1 MANMVIFPTGL
12 TYSRNTKAPFE
23 TNRVFTSLAA
33 MYAYLDNGDQ
43 TGYKGMTIVVIGD
56 TTASNDGV
64 YVVTK
69 EGGYTMT
76 GSSMPSHDKIPAA
89 QQSSVYKLATGG
101 NTESLRT
108 DLLEEIAKKADKSIK
123 INGKG
128 LDANITLT
136 GNDINNGV
144 TVAGT
149 YIGSGE
155 NINSSLS
162 KLDTAIKNV
171 AGSHTTIA
179 GVGGSIVFEG
189 ASTVSNGGVLF
200 EMDEANKEISAT
212 VKGLGSAAYAATD
225 DFDAAGSA
233 EFVSTTLLG
242 KSDDKSDA
250 QTIFGAKAYADEKIA
265 AAISSAI
272 NIKGTIGTG
281 GTVTALPTKD
291 VKCGDAYV
299 VKTDG
304 TYAGQTCE
312 AGDIIIATATTTA
325 TVTDPKWTILQNN
338 LTPATAD
345 TLGTVKL
352 GVASVDTDTAVYKTY
367 AIGNNASGKLAV
379 SIPLADLQLA
389 TQDGHY
395 TPSTGTAVAAS
406 GTVAN
411 NGVVIT
417 GISKDDKGHITAV
430 TAANLNVGV
439 TGVNIADSSDAALR
453 QSSVTV
459 NSGVASIVL
468 KGKVFDGA
476 KAAGE
481 TDEDNPGQYEG
492 FVPIPTKRN
501 SILFGDGTWHD
512 ADYVAPSNSDWGH
525 AGLVPICDEA
535 HGGPSDP
542 VEDPSDLES
551 LFLNGAGKWAVV
563 AQKDTTYTFT
573 SGTNGSFTVQALGGS
588 KQTISIGKPATAG
601 TADKVAYDLTIK
613 KDSTT
618 SVVFNGSAAQSIDLS
633 IYALATDLQWHIYE

>member
-23 TNRVFTSLAA
+23 TNRVFDSLAA

-43 TGYKGMTIVVIGD
+43 TGYEGMTIVVIGD
-56 TTASNDGV
+56 TTAGNDGV

-69 EGGYTMT
+69 TGKYTMT
-76 GSSMPSHDKIPAA
+76 GSSMPAHDTIPEA
-89 QQSSVYKLATGG
+89 QRSDTYKLASGT
-101 NTESLRT
+101 T
-108 DLLEEIAKKADKSIK
+108 DLDTLKKNLEAEVAKKADKSTT

-128 LDANITLT
+128 LSGNITLT

-162 KLDTAIKNV
+162 KLDAAIKTV
-171 AGSHTTIA
+171 AGSHTTIG
-179 GVGGSIVFEG
+179 GVGGNIIFEESGNIGTGDVVFTIDKTTKKLTG
-189 ASTVSNGGVLF
+189 SV
-200 EMDEANKEISAT
+200 D
-212 VKGLGSAAYAATD
+212 GLGSAAFKDATE
-225 DFDAAGSA
+225 FDAAGSA

-242 KSDDKSDA
+242 KSGDKSDA

-272 NIKGTIGTG
+272 NIKGSIGTG
-281 GTVTALPTKD
+281 GTITTLPTSG
-291 VKCGDAYV
+291 VKVGDAYV
-299 VKTDG
+299 VKTAG
-304 TYAGQTCE
+304 TYASQKCE
-312 AGDIIIATATTTA
+312 VGDIIIATATTPSW
-325 TVTDPKWTILQNN
+325 TVIQNN
-338 LTPATAD
+338 LDAATTD

-352 GVASVDTDTAVYKTY
+352 GVATVTTGDTVKTY
-367 AIGNNASGKLAV
+367 AIGNNSAGKLAV

-389 TQDGHY
+389 TQAGHY
-395 TPSTGTAVAAS
+395 TPSSGTAVTAS
-406 GTVAN
+406 GNLADKGT
-411 NGVVIT
+411 VIT
-417 GISKDDKGHITAV
+417 GISKDSKGHITAV
-430 TAANLNVGV
+430 TATTLDVAKLGAVKSVGIAQGSDSIFAASTFTKDS
-439 TGVNIADSSDAALR
+439 TGHATL
-453 QSSVTV
+453 T
-459 NSGVASIVL
+459 L
-468 KGKVFDGA
+468 KGKVFGGA
-476 KAAGE
+476 TEAGE
-481 TDEDNPGQYEG
+481 TDPDNPGSIG
-492 FVPIPTKRN
+492 WVPAPSVRN

-525 AGLVPICDEA
+525 AGLVPMCDEE

-601 TADKVAYDLTIK
+601 VADSVAHGLTIK

-618 SVVFNGSAAQSIDLS
+618 SVVFDGSAAQSIDLS
-633 IYALATDLQWHIYE
+633 IYALATDLQWVLYD